1 MAYAKAPS
9 DTIQTSRRWI
19 FYREEKPKMDPEQ
32 VQEKFQQVLDIENR
46 IWSYQN
52 SLKAINKVLESN
64 EAKLNDSLIH
74 IPLLK
79 KTILDDMGIFK
90 KDVPYLLDENLRI
103 VTTYNK
109 LLDEM
114 NQLKDIKL
122 EILDQISRAILQD
135 PDSYKPEEVEASK
148 CYVDNMN
155 EYKRNL
161 NTLEAK

>member
-1 MAYAKAPS
+1 MN
-9 DTIQTSRRWI
+9 
-19 FYREEKPKMDPEQ
+19 PEQ
-32 VQEKFQQVLDIENR
+32 VQEKFQQAFDIENR

-52 SLKAINKVLESN
+52 RLKAINKVLESN

-90 KDVPYLLDENLRI
+90 KDVPYLLDENVRI

-135 PDSYKPEEVEASK
+135 PDSYKPGEVEASK

-155 EYKRNL
+155 EYKRKL

>member
-1 MAYAKAPS
+1 M
-9 DTIQTSRRWI
+9 I
-19 FYREEKPKMDPEQ
+19 FYREEKSKMDPEQ

-90 KDVPYLLDENLRI
+90 KDVPYLIDLA
-103 VTTYNK
+103 K
-109 LLDEM
+109 A
-114 NQLKDIKL
+114 QLIG
-122 EILDQISRAILQD
+122 
-135 PDSYKPEEVEASK
+135 
-148 CYVDNMN
+148 
-155 EYKRNL
+155 
-161 NTLEAK
+161 

>member
-1 MAYAKAPS
+1 MAYAKAPL
-9 DTIQTSRRWI
+9 IQYKHPRRMI
-19 FYREEKPKMDPEQ
+19 FYREEKSKMDPEQ

-90 KDVPYLLDENLRI
+90 KDVPYLIDLA
-103 VTTYNK
+103 K
-109 LLDEM
+109 A
-114 NQLKDIKL
+114 QLIG
-122 EILDQISRAILQD
+122 
-135 PDSYKPEEVEASK
+135 
-148 CYVDNMN
+148 
-155 EYKRNL
+155 
-161 NTLEAK
+161 